1 MKYFAERI
9 FHQLFYYRKQYLVIW
24 LELLLGVILLNLCVN
39 RLLTSRALVEKAE
52 EAMGAEEPMPALS
65 LDGRFM
71 GGSICAG
78 ELCTVQG
85 AGEKLFR
92 KAGNFLCGVGI

>member
-52 EAMGAEEPMPALS
+52 QAMGAEEPMLRYYWTGDSWEEAL
-65 LDGRFM
+65 
-71 GGSICAG
+71 CAG
-78 ELCTVQG
+78 ELCTV
-85 AGEKLFR
+85 
-92 KAGNFLCGVGI
+92 